1 MMRRLTGLLTG
12 AVILALFFTACQTKS
27 ADQKKAEFVEEG
39 PWQVHPSATT
49 INWTAYKTSDKV
61 PVKGTFKADTSS
73 CSAYATKTPGAQS
86 ALGAV
91 DGVEFRIPVADIFSG
106 NEERD
111 GILKKFFFG
120 LMAKTMDLK
129 GSIHLDDEAKKSGH
143 VSLTMN
149 GETHDFPV
157 TFAVAGDTIS
167 LNGTINLE
175 QWNIVEAM
183 NSLNEHCKLKH
194 TGDDGVSKTWSVVDI
209 SAVTVVGKE

>member
-1 MMRRLTGLLTG
+1 MKRLTGFI
-12 AVILALFFTACQTKS
+12 VSALFMALLFNACQTKS
-27 ADQKKAEFVEEG
+27 SDQKKAEFVAEG
-39 PWQVHPSATT
+39 PWQVEPAATT
-49 INWTAYKTSDKV
+49 INWTAYKTSAKV
-61 PVKGTFKADTSS
+61 PVKGTFKADSNS
-73 CSAYATKTPGAQS
+73 CSAYATKTPGAKT

-91 DGVEFRIPVADIFSG
+91 NGLEFRIPVADIFSG

-120 LMAKTMDLK
+120 LMAKTMDLS
-129 GSIHLDDEAKKSGH
+129 GTIHLDDQAKKTGR

-149 GETHDFPV
+149 SESHDFPV
-157 TFAVAGDTIS
+157 TFTVSGNTVRM
-167 LNGTINLE
+167 NGTINLE

-209 SAVTVVGKE
+209 SAVTVVSKD